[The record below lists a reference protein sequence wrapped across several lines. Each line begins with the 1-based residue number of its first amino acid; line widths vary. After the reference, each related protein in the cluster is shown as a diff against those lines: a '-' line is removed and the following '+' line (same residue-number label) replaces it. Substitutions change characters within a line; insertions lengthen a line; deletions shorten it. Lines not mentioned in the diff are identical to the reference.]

1 MDRFVKS
8 VSFSLANSMF
18 PLQDFIRTCR
28 SRLFRRQAADS
39 TGLDLSGGRLLA
51 AALVT
56 RRVLMRSGI
65 VNDKDVMIGV
75 LLPPSVAAVLANVS
89 IGLAGKVVV
98 NLNYTFTNE
107 RIQKCL
113 DECAITHVLT
123 SRQFLKRRPY
133 EVEPQLVCME
143 DLMQQATWWDKSLSG
158 LMAYCLPSTLL
169 DRVLGLH
176 CTSANDLMAVLFT
189 SGTTADPKG
198 VMLSH
203 GNMAA
208 SIDAIRQRY
217 RVRPDDVVLGILP
230 IFHAFG
236 FSATLWLPFGL
247 NMTAVYHFDPFG
259 TKAIAKLAKKYLA
272 TVLFA
277 TPTFLKVYQR
287 RCPANAFPALDLAIV
302 GGERLEPST
311 ANSFAEK
318 FGVTPAEGYGT
329 TELSP
334 WASVNVPVHRSF
346 APSQLFD
353 RKGTV
358 GRPVAGVQIRMVDP
372 ETRAEVPVGEQGL
385 LLVRGA
391 NVMLGYLNLPDKTAE
406 EMLDGWYNT
415 GDFASVD
422 EDGFVTIRGRQH
434 RFSKIGGE
442 IVPHAAVEEAI
453 EELLRT
459 NNANEERQVA
469 ITAIPDLNRGE
480 RLVVVH
486 TPWRNTSAAD
496 ITRKLSEA
504 NDLPAVWIP
513 KPVDFIEVETIPLT
527 SLGKLD
533 LGELRRIAVQRDVD
547 MNSIHIHAPENS

>member
-1 MDRFVKS
+1 
-8 VSFSLANSMF
+8 MF

-39 TGLDLSGGRLLA
+39 TGLDLSGGRLLT
-51 AALVT
+51 AALIT
-56 RRVLMRSGI
+56 RRVLMRSGM
-65 VNDKDVMIGV
+65 VNDKDAMIGV
-75 LLPPSVAAVLANVS
+75 LLPPSVAAVLANVG
-89 IGLAGKVVV
+89 IGLAGKAVV

-107 RIQKCL
+107 RIAKCL
-113 DECAITHVLT
+113 AECAISHVIT
-123 SRQFLKRRPY
+123 SRPFLKRRPY
-133 EVEPQLVCME
+133 DVEAKLVCME
-143 DLMQQATWWDKSLSG
+143 DLMHQATWWDKFVSG
-158 LMAYCLPSTLL
+158 MAVYCLPSTLL
-169 DRVLGLH
+169 DRMLGLH
-176 CTSANDLMAVLFT
+176 QTKANDLMAVLFT

-208 SIDAIRQRY
+208 SIDAIRRRY

-247 NMTAVYHFDPFG
+247 NMAAVYHFDPFG
-259 TKAIAKLAKKYLA
+259 TKAIGKLAKQYLA

-277 TPTFLKVYQR
+277 TPTFLNVYQR
-287 RCPANAFPALDLAIV
+287 RCQVDAFPALDLAIV
-302 GGERLEPST
+302 GGERLDPST

-318 FGVTPAEGYGT
+318 FGVIPVEGYGT

-346 APSQLFD
+346 APSQPFD
-353 RKGTV
+353 RPGTV
-358 GRPVAGVQIRMVDP
+358 GRPVPGVQIRIVDP
-372 ETRAEVPVGEQGL
+372 ETRAEVPTGDDGL

-391 NVMLGYLNLPDKTAE
+391 SVMLGYLHRPDKTAE
-406 EMLDGWYNT
+406 VLVDGWYDT

-422 EDGFVTIRGRQH
+422 EDEFVTIQGRQH

-442 IVPHAAVEEAI
+442 IVPHAAVEEAM

-459 NNANEERQVA
+459 NDANEERQVA
-469 ITAIPDLNRGE
+469 VTSVPDLSRGE

-486 TPWRNTSAAD
+486 TPWGNTSATD
-496 ITRKLSEA
+496 ITRKLFEA
-504 NDLPAVWIP
+504 KDLPAVWIP
-513 KPVDFIEVETIPLT
+513 KPVDFVEVETIPLT
-527 SLGKLD
+527 SLGKID
-533 LGELRRIAVQRDVD
+533 LGELKRIAEQRNVD
-547 MNSIHIHAPENS
+547 TGSKHTHAPGNS